1 MYVYAYTGITPCGRS
16 ERVLAVCI
24 PLWCVQVPC
33 PKSVG
38 ERRVLLC
45 GGLLNIVVPC
55 GLGSLVAGCCLRD
68 NQLINTGALQ
78 LVLTFLLVGIV
89 WSIVYG
95 IMMMLNALTAPLPN
109 AVPHPSSTHLHEQA
123 GKKPSGFSPYS
134 ASSRAFVEG
143 GPGLPVPEQSSP
155 LCECAQPASFT
166 TRGHSRSLTTVSPKS
181 SLAGVGG
188 GPADPRR
195 PSDTTLTEVHVTTAE
210 EKPLEDGEP
219 RGESDGVTG

>member
-1 MYVYAYTGITPCGRS
+1 MAANVVAG
-16 ERVLAVCI
+16 AVC
-24 PLWCVQVPC
+24 CCSVPC

-45 GGLLNIVVPC
+45 GGLLNILVPC

-109 AVPHPSSTHLHEQA
+109 AVPQPSSTHLHEQA
-123 GKKPSGFSPYS
+123 GKKPSGCSPYS

-143 GPGLPVPEQSSP
+143 GAGIPVPEQSSP
-155 LCECAQPASFT
+155 LCGCAQPAAFN

-195 PSDTTLTEVHVTTAE
+195 PSDATRTEVHVTTAE
-210 EKPLEDGEP
+210 QKQVEEGEQREEP
-219 RGESDGVTG
+219 GEVTA